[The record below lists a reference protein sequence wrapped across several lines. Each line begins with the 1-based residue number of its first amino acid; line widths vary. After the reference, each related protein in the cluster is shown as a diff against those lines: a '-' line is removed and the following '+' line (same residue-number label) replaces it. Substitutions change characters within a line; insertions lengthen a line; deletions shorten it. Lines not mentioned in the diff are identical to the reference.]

1 MYPFSLPIHQLVDIE
16 AVSNFWL
23 LRIEPQWAWLSSV
36 CIVGCRSPWGTLCQN
51 DACLGYPCVKHC
63 DRIVSFTVY
72 SSVTLSLF
80 PQSQANIWLF
90 EDTVLITGKLAGK
103 YTTLLLRKFLESLFY
118 KRIMVDYNLG
128 PDGTLIGTSSYLIIK
143 LLFGGI
149 ENSYLQY
156 PLHMGLYAVRNY

>member
-1 MYPFSLPIHQLVDIE
+1 MYPLSLPIHQLVDIE

-36 CIVGCRSPWGTLCQN
+36 CIVGCRNLWGTLCQN

-63 DRIVSFTVY
+63 DRVVSFTVY

-118 KRIMVDYNLG
+118 KRIMIDYNLG
-128 PDGTLIGTSSYLIIK
+128 PDGYIDQNQFISYYKIIIWGHWK
-143 LLFGGI
+143 
-149 ENSYLQY
+149 
-156 PLHMGLYAVRNY
+156 